1 MGQIIFITGGT
12 RSGKSSYAQTRVEA
26 YPGELLYVATAEAR
40 DAEMA
45 ARVEEH
51 KNARGERWRS
61 LEEPLALA
69 ECLPAA
75 ADGCAALLLDCLTL
89 WLSNLL
95 EVHADDDAAIM
106 AAAEQLI
113 PLLQSLPADVF
124 VVSNEL
130 GSGVVPEN
138 GLARRFRD
146 LHGLLNQQFANAADE
161 AWLVVAGLPLKLK
174 P

>member
-12 RSGKSSYAQTRVEA
+12 RSGKSDYAQSRAEV
-26 YPGELLYVATAEAR
+26 YPGELLYIATAEAR
-40 DAEMA
+40 DSEME
-45 ARVEEH
+45 ARVAQH
-51 KNARGERWRS
+51 KQERGERWRT

-69 ECLPAA
+69 ERTPQAA
-75 ADGCAALLLDCLTL
+75 EGCAALLLDCLTL

-95 EVHADDDAAIM
+95 EKHTDDDVAIM
-106 AAAEQLI
+106 AAAEHLI
-113 PLLQSLPADVF
+113 KSLQGLSADVF

-138 GLARRFRD
+138 ALTRRFRD
-146 LHGLLNQQFANAADE
+146 LHGLLNQKFAQAADE
-161 AWLVVAGLPLKLK
+161 AWLVVAGLPMKLK

>member
-1 MGQIIFITGGT
+1 MGKIVFVTGGT

-45 ARVEEH
+45 ARVAQH

-69 ECLPAA
+69 ERLPQAV
-75 ADGCAALLLDCLTL
+75 DGCSALLLDCLTL
-89 WLSNLL
+89 WLSNLF
-95 EVHADDDAAIM
+95 EAYADDEAAVM
-106 AAAEQLI
+106 VAAERLI
-113 PLLQSLPADVF
+113 TVLHALPADIF

-146 LHGLLNQQFANAADE
+146 LHGLLNQKFADAADE
-161 AWLVVAGLPLKLK
+161 AWLMVAGLPLKLK

>member
-1 MGQIIFITGGT
+1 MAARRPI
-12 RSGKSSYAQTRVEA
+12 
-26 YPGELLYVATAEAR
+26 ATAEAR

-45 ARVEEH
+45 ARVAQH
-51 KNARGERWRS
+51 KAARGERWRI

-69 ECLPAA
+69 ERLPQAV
-75 ADGCAALLLDCLTL
+75 DGCTALLLDCLTL

-95 EVHADDDAAIM
+95 EVHADDDAAVM
-106 AAAEQLI
+106 VEAEQLI
-113 PLLQSLPADVF
+113 TVLHNLPVDVF

-146 LHGLLNQQFANAADE
+146 LHGLLNQKFANTADE